1 LILQQYLNLQQLNIS
16 PKLAKSVNTSIYN
29 PSSKEIELAP
39 RSNSANLVPLDT
51 PLVSVIIPVYN
62 SAQYI
67 QKAIASVLSQTY
79 GNYEIIVVDDGSTD
93 ETRSKLELYQPKIR
107 YIFQENQGSAAARN
121 TGIKLAQGELI
132 AFLDSDDYWSM
143 PEKLAKQVTCFE
155 QNPDLGGINTGWKI
169 VDGDSKHV
177 KTVQPWHKAPKL
189 DLETWLKKK
198 CVRTSAMMFRKEW
211 LEKVGGFD
219 PELRQSHDV
228 DLILRLSLAGCET
241 DWLKEE
247 TVCYRQHDS
256 NTTKDSLKQARYIQA
271 VLDKFFARNDVPD
284 DIGKQEGQ
292 IRYHTLVWIAWYQY
306 NAGNLDEMAKFLQQS
321 LDFSPYLRAE
331 NIAHWLDNFKRFTE
345 ERGCQSN
352 IDSLTNS
359 LQWQRLIA
367 FTLELDQNKFQ
378 HLQEESPQNEKRLNE
393 LLNQVEELLAEKEKL
408 DQEIASYRRTLE
420 IQPNSPEFKQKSL
433 ATSKSKPSQQK
444 YKFNVR
450 LNASVEDYRKL
461 AEALQ
466 KKGEFAEIA
475 DLYRL
480 AVQRNPDNYRLYK
493 NLGEILVKQKQ
504 IDEAV
509 LAYQKSVELNPQFA
523 WSYKGLGEALELKGR
538 RSEAITSYQ
547 KAIKLD
553 AGTIIHLHTRLEKLL
568 NIEDREGEV
577 LSLYQYALKK
587 IPDERKFQVR
597 LYEKL
602 SDFFIQQ
609 KDWKQANINLIKALQ
624 IKPDYV
630 PAYEKIADIWEQQ
643 GKPILPSAEATSP
656 STFCELP
663 QDFLHQYCNLTGDWL
678 IDSKSDSRINH
689 IPVYSSSQIVLPST
703 KTIESKEI
711 PSCMQTQNIKVAEA
725 FVAIVPEGRAWGDT
739 ITSAV
744 ITPDNKLVSQ
754 TYSGVAELIVS
765 SDQLPAAQYIDGTVA
780 FLSVRWGGT
789 GYFHWIFD
797 VLTRLELL
805 CLSGINFES
814 IDKFIINK
822 YSQRFQIETLAHL
835 GIPPEKIIENSKVQ
849 HIQAKNLIVPSLPKL
864 RAYRDAQW
872 ACNAIKK
879 RFVNTHDVQTCAKP
893 ERIYINRKNAPHR
906 HVVNEDAVISFLAD
920 WGFTSIA
927 LESMLFSEQVLCMA
941 SAKVVVAVHGAGLSN
956 LVFCDRGTKV
966 IEIFS
971 PAHVQNTYWRI
982 GNVCELDHYH
992 LMSDD
997 THPDVDLS
1005 ERSVKR
1011 DVCVNLDDLA
1021 KLLEIAEV
1029 EKLRATHNY

>member
-1 LILQQYLNLQQLNIS
+1 
-16 PKLAKSVNTSIYN
+16 VNSITFN
-29 PSSKEIELAP
+29 PSHQAIESTP
-39 RSNSANLVPLDT
+39 GSNSAKLVVTDT

-62 SAQYI
+62 SVKYI
-67 QKAIASVLSQTY
+67 QKAIDSVLSQTY

-93 ETRSKLELYQPKIR
+93 ETRQELRPYQNKIR
-107 YIFQENQGSAAARN
+107 YVFQENQGSAAARN
-121 TGIKLAQGELI
+121 TGIKLANGNLV
-132 AFLDSDDYWSM
+132 AFLDSDDFWSM
-143 PEKLAKQVTCFE
+143 PEKLEKQVACF
-155 QNPDLGGINTGWKI
+155 QNNPELGGLNTGWKI
-169 VDGDSKHV
+169 VDGTGQHL
-177 KTVQPWHKAPKL
+177 KTVQPWHKAPQL

-256 NTTKDSLKQARYIQA
+256 NTTKDSLKQGRYIQA
-271 VLDKFFARNDVPD
+271 VLDKFFARQDIPD
-284 DIGKQEGQ
+284 AIGQQERQ

-306 NAGNLDEMAKFLQQS
+306 NAGNLEEMAKFLQQS
-321 LDFSPYLRAE
+321 LDFSPYLRVE
-331 NIAHWLDNFKRFTE
+331 NITHWLNSFRRFSE
-345 ERGCQSN
+345 ERGSQSN

-367 FTLELDQNKFQ
+367 FTLKLDQNKFQ
-378 HLQEESPQNEKRLNE
+378 HVQEESPQNEKRLNE
-393 LLNQVEELLAEKEKL
+393 LLNKIDELLAEKDEL
-408 DQEIASYRRTLE
+408 DKEVASYRRTLE
-420 IQPNSPEFKQKSL
+420 IQTNSPEFKQKSVG
-433 ATSKSKPSQQK
+433 KSKPSQQK
-444 YKFNVR
+444 FKLDVP

-466 KKGEFAEIA
+466 KKGKFAEIA
-475 DLYRL
+475 NLYRL
-480 AVQRNPDNYRLYK
+480 AVQRNPNNFKLYK
-493 NLGEILVKQKQ
+493 SLGEMLTKNGEV
-504 IDEAV
+504 DEAIK
-509 LAYQKSVELNPQFA
+509 AYQKSVDLNPKFA

-538 RSEAITSYQ
+538 RREAIASYQ
-547 KAIKLD
+547 QAVKLD
-553 AGTIIHLHTRLEKLL
+553 AGAIIHLHSRLEKLL
-568 NIEDREGEV
+568 QAEGRTEEV
-577 LSLYQYALKK
+577 LRLYQYALKK
-587 IPDERKFQVR
+587 IPNERKFQVK
-597 LYEKL
+597 LHEKL
-602 SDFFIQQ
+602 GDSFIHQQ
-609 KDWKQANINLIKALQ
+609 NWHQASENLVKALL

-630 PAYEKIADIWEQQ
+630 QAYEKIADILEQQ

-678 IDSKSDSRINH
+678 IDSKSDIRINH
-689 IPVYSSSQIVLPST
+689 FPVYPSSQIVLPST
-703 KTIESKEI
+703 KTIEGKEI

-725 FVAIVPEGRAWGDT
+725 FIAIVPEGRAWGDT

-822 YSQRFQIETLAHL
+822 YSQKFQIETLAHL

-879 RFVNTHDVQTCAKP
+879 RFVNTQDVQTCAKP

-906 HVVNEDAVISFLAD
+906 HVVNEDAVISFLED

-927 LESMLFSEQVLCMA
+927 LESMSFSEQVLYMA

-997 THPDVDLS
+997 THPDLDLS

-1029 EKLRATHNY
+1029 QKLRHTHNY